1 MRVFK
6 PILIFLIW
14 QACPANA
21 EVFKC
26 KSTSGEIIYQPN
38 PCPIGE
44 KPLGQLKIKAMTPQ
58 EIEKA
63 KALRQSEEE
72 EEAVYDAEKA
82 IAEKQRQDEL
92 ARQQELELE
101 QRKVKA
107 QEEADT
113 NRRRTLRPGGWPYQ
127 PMSQ

>member
-1 MRVFK
+1 MLK
-6 PILIFLIW
+6 LILIFLMW
-14 QACPANA
+14 QASPANA

-26 KSTSGEIIYQPN
+26 KSTSGEIIYQSN

-44 KPLGQLKIKAMTPQ
+44 KPVGQLKIKAMTPQ
-58 EIEKA
+58 EIERA

-72 EEAVYDAEKA
+72 EQASYDAEKA

-92 ARQQELELE
+92 AQQQELELE

-107 QEEADT
+107 QEEAEA
-113 NRRRTLRPGGWPYQ
+113 NRRRTWRPGGWPYQ
-127 PMSQ
+127 PIAQ